1 MNVHISQFYSCSE
14 VKLACELYYICE
26 LGKYSKVNYDKAVS
40 LDGVILNS
48 CLKKS
53 VLWQYFRMACDEGWL
68 VDSGVSADELMITA
82 QSPLKM
88 DKQTVCNYL
97 YTLSPVS
104 YDSEEAMKRRNSFDY
119 DMRTP
124 VKSQISFEF
133 MSDHAWKWSTNGF
146 EGKNFT
152 VNNNSLNHNRAD
164 QAWLSLIAFVA
175 VTRLFTGHPDLLGL
189 IFSNNTVLNNT
200 AISYVMILADETQ
213 ALTGWCHYALDETV
227 MENTQLQ
234 LGYTAWYAKGRDL
247 GMLNRWYSGK
257 EKFEYMKQLDLKVGD
272 LVMFY
277 ERDKAQKMNYIKSI
291 ASCHLAK
298 IVTLTDETLGLEL
311 INTVK
316 PYFMGKED
324 FDDHTIAVKKMYF
337 NNLPYTNLSTTKRE
351 FALADIGVEYYLY
364 SERCFIVPLDNS
376 DDLRITRV
384 SDGKRKDTLLLN
396 QNNLVYWILKDYDYQ
411 FNEDRFLARYFKDT
425 EPLYTRYMRG
435 EELED
440 MYYYKEETDE
450 Q

>member
-26 LGKYSKVNYDKAVS
+26 LGKYSKLNYNKPVS

-68 VDSGVSADELMITA
+68 VNTGVAKEELIITA
-82 QSPLKM
+82 QTPLNL
-88 DKQTVCNYL
+88 DKQVVCNYL
-97 YTLSPVS
+97 YTLDEVA
-104 YDSEEAMKRRNSFDY
+104 YDSEDITKRRNSFEY
-119 DMRTP
+119 DLRTP

-133 MSDHAWKWSTNGF
+133 TNNHAWKWSINGF
-146 EGKNFT
+146 EDKYFT
-152 VNNNSLNHNRAD
+152 VNNHSLNHNHAD

-175 VTRLFTGHPDLLGL
+175 VTRLFTGHPDILG
-189 IFSNNTVLNNT
+189 IVFSNNTVLNT
-200 AISYVMILADETQ
+200 MAISYIMILADETQ
-213 ALTGWCHYALDETV
+213 ALTGWCHYALDETI

-234 LGYTAWYAKGRDL
+234 LGYTAWYARGRDL
-247 GMLNRWYSGK
+247 GFLNKWYSGK
-257 EKFEYMKQLDLKVGD
+257 EKFEYMKKLDLRVGD

-298 IVTLTDETLGLEL
+298 ITYLTDDEIGLEL

-316 PYFMGKED
+316 PYFQGKED
-324 FDDHTIAVKKMYF
+324 FDDHTIAVKKMYM
-337 NNLPYTNLSTTKRE
+337 NNLPYTKISTTKRD

-364 SERCFIVPLDNS
+364 SEKCFILPLDCS
-376 DDLRITRV
+376 DDAKVTRV
-384 SDGKRKDTLLLN
+384 SDGNRKDTLILD

-411 FNEDRFLARYFKDT
+411 FNEDRFLSRYFKDI

-435 EELED
+435 EELEE
-440 MYYYKEETDE
+440 MYYYKEEDE
-450 Q
+450 E